1 MMLYMKKLI
10 IIPAYNESANIKATV
25 ENIISTVPDF
35 DYVVINDH
43 SKDNTLDILK
53 ENHFNYVNL
62 PVNLGIGGA
71 VQTGYKYALEYGYD
85 AAVQVDADG
94 QHDVSY
100 LKNLVAKMEQEHAD
114 MVIGSRFISKEGF
127 QSTFMRRVGI
137 TYFTKMIKSLT
148 GHVITDPTSGFR
160 LANRQ
165 VIEYFSKD
173 YPRDYPE
180 PESIVYLLKRNMKVV
195 EEPVM
200 MKERQ
205 GGVSSIRMSSS
216 VYYMVKVT
224 LAILIESIRK

>member
-1 MMLYMKKLI
+1 MKKLI
-10 IIPAYNESANIKATV
+10 IIPAYNESANIKDTV
-25 ENIISTVPDF
+25 ENIITTVPDF

-43 SKDNTLDILK
+43 SKDNTLEILR

-71 VQTGYKYALEYGYD
+71 VQTGYKYALANGYD

-100 LKNLVAKMEQEHAD
+100 LEHLVTKMEKEQAD
-114 MVIGSRFISKEGF
+114 MVIGSRFITNEGF

-137 TYFTKMIKSLT
+137 SYFTRMIRHLT

-160 LANRQ
+160 LANRK
-165 VIEYFSKD
+165 VIKLFAET
-173 YPRDYPE
+173 YPTDYPE

-195 EEPVM
+195 EEPVV

-224 LAILIESIRK
+224 LAILIENIRK

>member
-1 MMLYMKKLI
+1 MIIQMKKLI
-10 IIPAYNESANIKATV
+10 IIPAYNESTNIQATV
-25 ENIISTVPDF
+25 ENIKKNVPDF

-43 SKDNTLDILK
+43 SRDNTLQILE
-53 ENHFNYVNL
+53 ENHYNYVNL

-71 VQTGYKYALEYGYD
+71 VQTGYKYALENGYD

-94 QHDVSY
+94 QHDVTY
-100 LKNLVAKMEQEHAD
+100 LKNLVQKMEQEQAD

-137 TYFTKMIKSLT
+137 TYFTHLIKRLT

-160 LANRQ
+160 LADRK
-165 VIEYFSKD
+165 VIECFAKD

-180 PESIVYLLKRNMKVV
+180 PESIVYLLNRGMKVV
-195 EEPVM
+195 EEPVV

-205 GGVSSIRMSSS
+205 GGVSSIHMSSS

-224 LAILIESIRK
+224 LAILIENIHK